1 LLSWL
6 PERHGGGWGLV
17 ASPVFK
23 TGVTR
28 PSRAGWVRFP
38 HSPATIACFFLT
50 GLLACTVA
58 NSARAQ
64 NVDSTL
70 SGIGPRT
77 LCKPPSKDTVRAPSV
92 PRVVIAGQVER
103 VLPACKIPIS
113 PRAALLRSLL
123 VPGLAQYQLDRTKG
137 ASLFVTTE
145 LGGIAMAL
153 KSKNDL
159 NKATAARKDTT
170 IEPVLDSNGKPVI
183 DPKTGLPETVG
194 KIKNQNLADRIRARR
209 THLEDW
215 IAAIVFNHLFSGAD
229 AWVAANL
236 ADFNANVNVTAIGRG
251 VQVAARVAW

>member
-1 LLSWL
+1 
-6 PERHGGGWGLV
+6 
-17 ASPVFK
+17 
-23 TGVTR
+23 
-28 PSRAGWVRFP
+28 
-38 HSPATIACFFLT
+38 
-50 GLLACTVA
+50 
-58 NSARAQ
+58 
-64 NVDSTL
+64 
-70 SGIGPRT
+70 
-77 LCKPPSKDTVRAPSV
+77 
-92 PRVVIAGQVER
+92 VVIAGQVER